1 MINSAA
7 FITPIRDYVEGKCN
21 TNPYQIGGE
30 MNKVNQHWNSLK
42 WHYLGAIL
50 SAFLLWL
57 SYPPVGLHGCIIFAL
72 IPLLHISRI
81 STPRIAA
88 AFWGLC
94 GFLFW
99 MANLSW
105 FLSLRNYGVSWNYVI
120 LGFLA
125 SPLLRTGFF
134 ILFGALS
141 SHLWRTVRAQ
151 SSTSLLTL
159 ALFSE
164 AILWA
169 GLEWLRVT
177 IVPGV
182 ECVHIGTV
190 LCQLPLF
197 NSPARWGGEY
207 LLSVLTLLINSL
219 LLFIACAIKTRTLKQ
234 SFTTLLLPLLVVVS
248 VFIGAACYKKP
259 ITRPFRVL
267 LIQRNTP
274 FKDILEQ
281 MLKDGYDPYDS
292 YSTFIDASSPRPV
305 DLVVLAESSLHEF
318 EKDVRGEAAWK
329 FAELLSA
336 KTGGAAVLA
345 GGQSITPSAR
355 GKNIQTAAALYTLP
369 HTEFNSDPQ
378 VYIKRKL
385 VPFGE
390 YNPFAKVIP
399 ALRTASYFVETPGT
413 EVGLFELKR
422 TRISPL
428 ICADILVPQYALESA
443 RAGAQ
448 LLVMISNNIWYS
460 PSSWPLQHGWQTIVR
475 AVETGLPLIT
485 AGNVGLTGVVSP
497 NGTATWLCDST
508 TGRPLMNDAGLLYK
522 TIHLPLIPAKT
533 LYTQFGDMPLL
544 TLSLFAVGFLTY
556 STLRS
561 RAQIQGV

>member
-1 MINSAA
+1 
-7 FITPIRDYVEGKCN
+7 
-21 TNPYQIGGE
+21 
-30 MNKVNQHWNSLK
+30 
-42 WHYLGAIL
+42 
-50 SAFLLWL
+50 
-57 SYPPVGLHGCIIFAL
+57 
-72 IPLLHISRI
+72 
-81 STPRIAA
+81 
-88 AFWGLC
+88 
-94 GFLFW
+94 
-99 MANLSW
+99 
-105 FLSLRNYGVSWNYVI
+105 
-120 LGFLA
+120 
-125 SPLLRTGFF
+125 
-134 ILFGALS
+134 
-141 SHLWRTVRAQ
+141 
-151 SSTSLLTL
+151 
-159 ALFSE
+159 
-164 AILWA
+164 
-169 GLEWLRVT
+169 
-177 IVPGV
+177 
-182 ECVHIGTV
+182 
-190 LCQLPLF
+190 
-197 NSPARWGGEY
+197 
-207 LLSVLTLLINSL
+207 
-219 LLFIACAIKTRTLKQ
+219 
-234 SFTTLLLPLLVVVS
+234 
-248 VFIGAACYKKP
+248 
-259 ITRPFRVL
+259 
-267 LIQRNTP
+267 
-274 FKDILEQ
+274 

-355 GKNIQTAAALYTLP
+355 GKHIQTAAALYTLP
-369 HTEFNSDPQ
+369 YSEFNSEPQ

-413 EVGLFELKR
+413 EVGLFKLKR

-448 LLVMISNNIWYS
+448 LLVMISNNIWYT
-460 PSSWPLQHGWQTIVR
+460 PSSWPLQHGWQTIAR

-522 TIHLPLIPAKT
+522 TIHLPLIPTKT

-544 TLSLFAVGFLTY
+544 TLSLFGSSAGGFGAFPAIEPIMLISSGFDISRPIISERASDEGALLSF
-556 STLRS
+556 STSELATIRPRS
-561 RAQIQGV
+561 TSTAKRQAYTLAATFPSPLI